1 MGCRWI
7 YSITVRTL
15 LLVAG
20 VALIT
25 LGFTEGKGLLMGGGL
40 LLCAASVFIFRK
52 MQQQLREKSWLMLE
66 AIRNRDY

>member
-25 LGFTEGKGLLMGGGL
+25 LGITEGKGLLMGVGCCYVL
-40 LLCAASVFIFRK
+40 LPFLFSERCSNSCVK
-52 MQQQLREKSWLMLE
+52 KVG
-66 AIRNRDY
+66 

>member
-25 LGFTEGKGLLMGGGL
+25 LGFTEGKGLLMGGWAVVM
-40 LLCAASVFIFRK
+40 CCFRFYFPKDAATV
-52 MQQQLREKSWLMLE
+52 
-66 AIRNRDY
+66 A

>member
-40 LLCAASVFIFRK
+40 LLCAAPVLFSERCSNSCVK
-52 MQQQLREKSWLMLE
+52 KVG
-66 AIRNRDY
+66 